1 MEKSTVIAGA
11 AVVGGLSLIYWLT
24 RKKDQAA
31 QLGAD
36 YESPSPGEAPPS
48 DTTFFDQDLAG
59 ESDSMCGLPGSY
71 RPTPIAE
78 RQKFFHRQYNHW
90 CYVPDPDSP
99 FKDMERSAHEN
110 GQCERRLN
118 SFSPSH
124 WTEAQV
130 EAAGKQLV
138 C

>member
-1 MEKSTVIAGA
+1 MEKSKVIAGA

-48 DTTFFDQDLAG
+48 DTTFFDQDLAD
-59 ESDSMCGLPGSY
+59 EKAFVSY
-71 RPTPIAE
+71 HPTPI
-78 RQKFFHRQYNHW
+78 RRPQFLHRPYNHW
-90 CYVPDPDSP
+90 CYVPDPNSP
-99 FKDMERSAHEN
+99 FKDMERSAREQ

-124 WTEAQV
+124 WTDAQV
-130 EAAGKQLV
+130 DAAGKQLV